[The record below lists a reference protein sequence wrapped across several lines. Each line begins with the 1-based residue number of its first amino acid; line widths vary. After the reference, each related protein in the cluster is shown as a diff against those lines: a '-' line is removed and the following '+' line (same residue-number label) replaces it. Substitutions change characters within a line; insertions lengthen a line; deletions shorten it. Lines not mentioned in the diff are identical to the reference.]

1 MRPHTMVLRPVT
13 VALLVAG
20 ALLIT
25 LWGCANAGAGGGGDD
40 SIPAGVLELAG
51 GLMEDV
57 VGGVLQD
64 GSEGPEGGWSGQS
77 GTMSVV
83 AQVEVG
89 SSDISGYEITFTDF
103 VPEPDAG
110 TVEGT
115 ITIAFPDNHTLRLTG
130 SLTLTGMEYS
140 SVVMD
145 ATANWTAAVFENA
158 SENGLPADPG
168 EPESVSGTFTIDGS
182 AYSFEE
188 ILREISQ

>member
-1 MRPHTMVLRPVT
+1 MVLRPVT

-57 VGGVLQD
+57 VGGVLQY